1 MSRGEKGHS
10 GRGTQWGTAVS
21 ACKPDTPGCQA
32 IEVGCPDDG
41 ITGTSHYVGI
51 VLICQ
56 DDQQVCFLG
65 HPDSPLL
72 VENFTRMWNIG
83 GTEGNCNVVELS
95 NAIFRYAEGPEGP
108 GIPVGEPE
116 YLK

>member
-1 MSRGEKGHS
+1 MCIRD
-10 GRGTQWGTAVS
+10 RWGTAVS

-56 DDQQVCFLG
+56 DDQQVWFLG

-95 NAIFRYAEGPEGP
+95 NASFRYAEGPEGP